1 MYQLFVGEIGF
12 PRKEFLHELKW
23 WEVRS
28 IIRGYRRRERTF
40 CIMSRRMAFWQV
52 KTSMA
57 DTKKISTPADLWS
70 LPWDKEEKETIP
82 QITEEEQQ
90 ELQDLMTAENARL
103 EAERKSS
110 EE

>member
-12 PRKEFLHELKW
+12 PRREFLHELKW

-28 IIRGYRRRERTF
+28 IIRGYRRRERTL
-40 CIMSRRMAFWQV
+40 CILSRRMAFWQV

-57 DTKKISTPADLWS
+57 NTDKINVPSDLWP
-70 LPWDKEEKETIP
+70 LAWDKEEKDSIP
-82 QITEEEQQ
+82 QITDEEKQ
-90 ELQDLMTAENARL
+90 ELLDLMAAENARL
-103 EAERKSS
+103 SQQKSS

>member
-1 MYQLFVGEIGF
+1 MGEIGF

-28 IIRGYRRRERTF
+28 IIRGYRRRERTL

-90 ELQDLMTAENARL
+90 ELQDLMAAENAIL
-103 EAERKSS
+103 LQQKSS